1 MGSMPF
7 FPFYPKDWLGSVSV
21 QAMTRSERSV
31 YMDLLACMW
40 DQAPKRGKPC
50 LPADDKFICRLLRAT
65 AEEWADWRYALIDGP
80 SPVFSV
86 DDDGMLVNARLL
98 EEWGKATKLSETRSN
113 AGRAGAAGRWGDRG
127 ADDMANASQTH
138 GDGNADAMA
147 SDKQGNGKS
156 MPSHM
161 SHPTEHKTQ
170 GTGKTPTPPS
180 GGVEPAADAGGAPAV
195 EVVMPA
201 EEPPTPQQLAKAA
214 YDLLKDSGHRPS
226 SSGWVGKA
234 ITRIRDGLTPEARGQ
249 VLDAL
254 RLAIEPG
261 EWRYTAGHVSACDF
275 GPLIDRYKG
284 GRPRASP
291 SDDSAAIDRFLA
303 IGGDE

>member
-86 DDDGMLVNARLL
+86 DKDGMLVNARLL

-138 GDGNADAMA
+138 SEGNADAMA
-147 SDKQGNGKS
+147 SDKHDDGKS
-156 MPSHM
+156 MPSHI
-161 SHPTEHKTQ
+161 SHPTSQTTHE
-170 GTGKTPTPPS
+170 TGNK
-180 GGVEPAADAGGAPAV
+180 GQEAGGALGRRRSA
-195 EVVMPA
+195 A
-201 EEPPTPQQLAKAA
+201 TPQDGPVASPEESRVLAVLRRIDGWPADESA
-214 YDLLKDSGHRPS
+214 DLRMLRAVGDEFADVDLLAVAQAFRIGKLDKPFKPNANPRSQFRT
-226 SSGWVGKA
+226 WVA
-234 ITRIRDGLTPEARGQ
+234 HERQYAAERA
-249 VLDAL
+249 
-254 RLAIEPG
+254 
-261 EWRYTAGHVSACDF
+261 
-275 GPLIDRYKG
+275 
-284 GRPRASP
+284 RASP